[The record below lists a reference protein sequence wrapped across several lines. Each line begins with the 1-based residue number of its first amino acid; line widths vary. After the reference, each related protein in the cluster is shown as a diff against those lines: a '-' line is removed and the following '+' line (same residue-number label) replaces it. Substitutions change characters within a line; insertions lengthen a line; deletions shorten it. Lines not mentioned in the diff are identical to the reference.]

1 MYGED
6 GEDESSLNG
15 EDGEDA
21 ARHAPGGSFGACAL
35 CAEAAYCRAEGRME
49 NDDRMRWMLG
59 PSIEEQFWGPDCG
72 CESGE
77 EHAERCERDDA
88 VVQTDGEA

>member
-1 MYGED
+1 MQ
-6 GEDESSLNG
+6 
-15 EDGEDA
+15 
-21 ARHAPGGSFGACAL
+21 
-35 CAEAAYCRAEGRME
+35 

-72 CESGE
+72 CRSAE

-88 VVQTDGEA
+88 VTGEDDADGAA